1 MTDASL
7 SSARLRNNGPV
18 AKWRSRAIGA
28 RLLSGAAMLVQASIA
43 CAQPAYPRSH
53 RMDQLPA
60 GARLLHTQS
69 ATVGEP
75 ERRIV
80 GSMAEWDALWISLHG
95 GMPAPP
101 LPSVDFS
108 REVVAFATMGTRST
122 GGFEL
127 DIAGTRRIGKDLDVL
142 VIETVPAPGC
152 MLTQVE
158 STPTVA
164 VRVPRAPGVVRFSV
178 QRKTQR
184 C

>member
-1 MTDASL
+1 MSVRAWGGGILCTLVLAG
-7 SSARLRNNGPV
+7 ATTAWAQHV
-18 AKWRSRAIGA
+18 QKRS
-28 RLLSGAAMLVQASIA
+28 Q
-43 CAQPAYPRSH
+43 

-75 ERRIV
+75 ERRMV
-80 GSMAEWDALWISLHG
+80 RDGAEWATLWTSLHA

-101 LPSVDFS
+101 LPPVNFA
-108 REVVAFATMGTRST
+108 REVVAFATMGTRPT

-127 DIAGTRRIGKDLDVL
+127 DVVGTRRVGKDLDVVL
-142 VIETVPAPGC
+142 VETVPGAEC
-152 MLTQVE
+152 MLTQAE
-158 STPTVA
+158 TTPTVA